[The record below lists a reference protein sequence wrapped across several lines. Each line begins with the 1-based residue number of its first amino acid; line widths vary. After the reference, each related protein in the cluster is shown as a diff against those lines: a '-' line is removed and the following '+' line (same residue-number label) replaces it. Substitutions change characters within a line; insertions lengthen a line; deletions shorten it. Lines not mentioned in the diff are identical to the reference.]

1 MNKKPIFNNDL
12 LFERIEEVLNNDAD
26 IIQEDMT
33 WITCYEPFTG
43 TYFHTSPSLLMW
55 AEMQLNKEYH
65 KKGVVSFAFFLK
77 MLGLTFASEYEDIG
91 WIAEDTMTWIDILNH
106 HVIKDHVHPAEDPLA
121 EQEYYELFYIHDPVY
136 LLED

>member
-12 LFERIEEVLNNDAD
+12 LYERIEEVLNNDAD
-26 IIQEDMT
+26 VIQEDMT

-43 TYFHTSPSLLMW
+43 TYFHTSPSLLIW

-91 WIAEDTMTWIDILNH
+91 WIAEETMTWIDIYNH